1 MSPELLGWLA
11 SVVYLSRLLPQPVRL
26 ARTGLPAGVSTV
38 AAMNAVI
45 SDAAW
50 IAYGLQA
57 DLLPVWLV
65 ALVGVVPGVWTVVL
79 LRREVDRADLLRSG
93 AWLATIVVAGLV
105 GWLGVILAASVLVNV
120 GPQVWTALRS
130 KDLRGLSAFT
140 WLLAIA
146 DGLLWGAYGLVVA
159 DGALLAYAAVLISG
173 ALIVLVRMATTRSF
187 ATGLGGPAVAAL
199 EGS

>member
-26 ARTGLPAGVSTV
+26 ARTGLPVGVSTV

-50 IAYGLQA
+50 IAYGVQA
-57 DLLPVWLV
+57 DLVPVWLV

-79 LRREVDRADLLRSG
+79 LRRQVDRGDLVRSG
-93 AWLATIVVAGLV
+93 AWLVTIVVAGLV

-130 KDLRGLSAFT
+130 DDLRGLSAFT
-140 WLLAIA
+140 WLLAIG

-159 DGALLAYAAVLISG
+159 DGALLAYAAVLVGG
-173 ALIVLVRMATTRSF
+173 ALIVLVRMAVTRSF
-187 ATGLGGPAVAAL
+187 TTALGGSAVPALDGA
-199 EGS
+199 